1 VISAEEPQIE
11 DHVLER
17 QLKQRSFRAI
27 FFFFLDF
34 FFSLSIRLKHM
45 IETVAAFACR
55 GVTACSCKH
64 NFAQDSMS
72 W

>member
-27 FFFFLDF
+27 FFFLDF

-45 IETVAAFACR
+45 IETVAAFACQ

-64 NFAQDSMS
+64 NFALDSMS